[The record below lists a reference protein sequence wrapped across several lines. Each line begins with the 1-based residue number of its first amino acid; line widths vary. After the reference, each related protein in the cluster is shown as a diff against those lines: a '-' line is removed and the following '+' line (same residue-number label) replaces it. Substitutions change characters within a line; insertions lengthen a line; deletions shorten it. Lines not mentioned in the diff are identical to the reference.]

1 MAIFMSVKALKCPS
15 CGAPLGSTD
24 VTKCGYCGSTLVYS
38 VPQQVFR
45 TVGEEGAFRGIA
57 RNVEQRLENGYTVL
71 AFRIEQIDN
80 EGNIQILS
88 NEEVIVSNNNEFE
101 DFLKRTSRIENLTLK
116 AQEQVIKT
124 GGSGLIDVPQ
134 IRPRH

>member
-1 MAIFMSVKALKCPS
+1 MILKLKIREIEGKPAASGNWTKDKEYHYINVSEIQFTIGAVSYDPDPGIPRPCIYFSV
-15 CGAPLGSTD
+15 
-24 VTKCGYCGSTLVYS
+24 
-38 VPQQVFR
+38 
-45 TVGEEGAFRGIA
+45 
-57 RNVEQRLENGYTVL
+57 
-71 AFRIEQIDN
+71 IDN